1 MPAKNKIA
9 DVLTY
14 FEYSKLSYFEISKL
28 QTFNVKTFGELHLK
42 QPTTYFEEKNNFFT
56 PGKGT

>member
-1 MPAKNKIA
+1 MFYPVRKFNFNIIKLKMPAKNKIA

-28 QTFNVKTFGELHLK
+28 
-42 QPTTYFEEKNNFFT
+42 
-56 PGKGT
+56 